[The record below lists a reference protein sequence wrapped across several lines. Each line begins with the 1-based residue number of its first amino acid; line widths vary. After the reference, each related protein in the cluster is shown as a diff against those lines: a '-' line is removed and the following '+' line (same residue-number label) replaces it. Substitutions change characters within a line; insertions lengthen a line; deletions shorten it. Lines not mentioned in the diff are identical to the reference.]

1 VNKKA
6 PTATPQSELQAERQ
20 PPATEEEPSVP
31 LDLLCDMAWR
41 IVEARNA
48 LPAVAISRPIFSDEW
63 QAAVEQSYSL
73 IQLADLHRK
82 KMHRDAQISPH
93 VQKAVDTIKSKMRPE
108 ELEEDVVPFGRGC
121 RLITGIV
128 KKQTAEALF
137 RRACE
142 RGYMP
147 ISPKMLRNFETNG
160 FAFDDMP
167 ELRAAFLR
175 ARPFL
180 RKKTTK
186 TTV

>member
-1 VNKKA
+1 MPK
-6 PTATPQSELQAERQ
+6 SEPQAERQ

-48 LPAVAISRPIFSDEW
+48 LPAVAISQNIFSAEW
-63 QAAVEQSYSL
+63 KAAVEQSYSL

-82 KMHRDAQISPH
+82 KMHGDAQISPH
-93 VQKAVDTIKSKMRPE
+93 VQNAVDTIKSKMRPE

-121 RLITGIV
+121 RLITGIDR
-128 KKQTAEALF
+128 KETAVDFFL
-137 RRACE
+137 RACE
-142 RGYMP
+142 KGYMP
-147 ISPKMLRNFETNG
+147 ISPRMLKNFETNG

-167 ELRAAFLR
+167 ELRASFLR

-180 RKKTTK
+180 RKKRTK